1 MCRSPTIRVHISPLN
16 GLEKEY
22 GKRVLPWTKGLS
34 VMITL
39 LLATAHRGVT
49 VERYDASSSKGTA
62 VFSPRLRFSLVDF
75 NPGGVLPTGRRPPH
89 DLSQAAETFTSD
101 SLLLSIH

>member
-62 VFSPRLRFSLVDF
+62 RLSPKTTLLASGFQSR
-75 NPGGVLPTGRRPPH
+75 RRPAHRTP
-89 DLSQAAETFTSD
+89 TPP
-101 SLLLSIH
+101 